1 MAVQF
6 ASLLGGLFTAATA
19 VPKLGMAG
27 LMIAGGALNI
37 AGSALAS
44 VNLMGTAALMASG
57 GLHGRGKSGNVKK
70 DEARKSQMVKSSVN
84 KKGPTGQGG
93 SRGGA
98 SNSLAN
104 IKSTLAD
111 YNEPEGSMS
120 MLPTGG
126 EDGMGM
132 LSGMLRQIAVNT
144 SYLGGIDSK
153 IGALLSLSSVP
164 LIDQAQETKGGDGG
178 GMGGESKQGFISKSF
193 NSLTSGFSKISSS
206 LGGAVKNVLKGFAL
220 LAAFITFKKFE
231 PEITSGLASL
241 FKNVSGFFDTMGAGV
256 DPSAGILGYFDNMME
271 TTILPA
277 LTTMAEKAIAV
288 IFKGITIAL
297 NKVLPGF
304 LQIEEGLDDSSSGTT
319 KQTKSQIATQA
330 ISDTGADLG
339 TVTGYGDLAGKNIGL
354 GDYVFGGK
362 GDVKPGLEAENVK
375 QAVRERLQ
383 FMYDVFMKSGGR
395 VRWTEIGKGFTYDGG
410 IDSLNGTFDVKD
422 ILFNSKPIIDGFV
435 KPRRKD
441 GKYLENLPKPNL
453 TGSNLTEY
461 IRDSVEMSKAKQ
473 VMEYDMGILDNFL
486 FQTPTFGEKFLPF
499 MPENMSNKEAIK
511 SFNDSLKKR
520 NLLLNDDGASLKNGQ
535 GEILAAIDAS
545 NNSQHMHETNVSGL
559 TSYTNLN
566 VAPFMGVNQVA

>member
-1 MAVQF
+1 
-6 ASLLGGLFTAATA
+6 
-19 VPKLGMAG
+19 
-27 LMIAGGALNI
+27 
-37 AGSALAS
+37 
-44 VNLMGTAALMASG
+44 
-57 GLHGRGKSGNVKK
+57 
-70 DEARKSQMVKSSVN
+70 
-84 KKGPTGQGG
+84 
-93 SRGGA
+93 
-98 SNSLAN
+98 
-104 IKSTLAD
+104 
-111 YNEPEGSMS
+111 
-120 MLPTGG
+120 
-126 EDGMGM
+126 
-132 LSGMLRQIAVNT
+132 
-144 SYLGGIDSK
+144 
-153 IGALLSLSSVP
+153 
-164 LIDQAQETKGGDGG
+164 
-178 GMGGESKQGFISKSF
+178 
-193 NSLTSGFSKISSS
+193 
-206 LGGAVKNVLKGFAL
+206 
-220 LAAFITFKKFE
+220 
-231 PEITSGLASL
+231 
-241 FKNVSGFFDTMGAGV
+241 
-256 DPSAGILGYFDNMME
+256 
-271 TTILPA
+271 
-277 LTTMAEKAIAV
+277 
-288 IFKGITIAL
+288 
-297 NKVLPGF
+297 
-304 LQIEEGLDDSSSGTT
+304 
-319 KQTKSQIATQA
+319 
-330 ISDTGADLG
+330 
-339 TVTGYGDLAGKNIGL
+339 LAGKNIGL

-383 FMYDVFMKSGGR
+383 FMYNVFMKSKGR

-461 IRDSVEMSKAKQ
+461 IRGSVEMSKAKQ

>member
-1 MAVQF
+1 MAAGAAIF
-6 ASLLGGLFTAATA
+6 SGLASVVTLPAK
-19 VPKLGMAG
+19 VGMAG

-220 LAAFITFKKFE
+220 IAAFITFKKFE

-241 FKNVSGFFDTMGAGV
+241 FKNVSGFFDTMSAGS
-256 DPSAGILGYFDNMME
+256 DPSEGILGYFDNMME
-271 TTILPA
+271 TSILPA
-277 LTTMAEKAIAV
+277 LTTMAEKALEV

-354 GDYVFGGK
+354 GDLLLGGK

-545 NNSQHMHETNVSGL
+545 NNSQHMHETNVTGL
-559 TSYTNLN
+559 TPAHNLN
-566 VAPFMGVNQVA
+566 VAWLMGSNQAV